1 MTYNS
6 NSDNRIKPFG
16 PLNEYGQPICPDSL
30 PMYGNQNA
38 AMPVQAPYYPQG
50 PVPAY
55 GAGQNIMGPYVPQ
68 IWNDP
73 EFRGII
79 VAQEKAK
86 IDLMKESEKAAIRIG
101 EKRAM
106 EEIHTEAEE
115 KRVKQRADISSTK
128 ELQRTIVSIRQDGK
142 VVISHEM
149 FGPDMKKEVEIY
161 CQGAGILKC
170 MGDTEESILYAKW
183 KLENNKEEK
192 MFLDIK
198 KLDDHYINK
207 KFNQAKIRFGFSHA
221 KETQIRSEVIN
232 EVMYLSLEAYI
243 PRKHGWYEDNGR
255 IGFAF
260 PGSLVWEEV
269 ERNAQ

>member
-1 MTYNS
+1 MTN
-6 NSDNRIKPFG
+6 
-16 PLNEYGQPICPDSL
+16 PLL
-30 PMYGNQNA
+30 MYGNQNA

-50 PVPAY
+50 SVPAY
-55 GAGQNIMGPYVPQ
+55 GAGQNMMGPSVPQ

-101 EKRAM
+101 EKRAI

-128 ELQRTIVSIRQDGK
+128 ELQRTIVSIQQDGK
-142 VVISHEM
+142 VVISREL
-149 FGPDMKKEVEIY
+149 FGPDIKEEVEIY
-161 CQGAGILKC
+161 CQGACILKC
-170 MGDTEESILYAKW
+170 MDGTEEGILYTKW
-183 KLENNKEEK
+183 KLENDREEK

-198 KLDDHYINK
+198 KLDDRYINK